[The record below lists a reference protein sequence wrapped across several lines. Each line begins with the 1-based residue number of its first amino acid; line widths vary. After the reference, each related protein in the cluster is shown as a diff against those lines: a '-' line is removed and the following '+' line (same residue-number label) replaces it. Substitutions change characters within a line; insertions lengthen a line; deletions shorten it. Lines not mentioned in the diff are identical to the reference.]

1 MSNLILS
8 NCNTNNNNENGIL
21 EIGTGE
27 ILSDKRPNG
36 KEKPYHFAHLKK
48 IRFFR
53 CQNENKKTQHF
64 FEMLGF

>member
-8 NCNTNNNNENGIL
+8 KYNTNNNNENGIL

-36 KEKPYHFAHLKK
+36 EEKLWKMHKLK
-48 IRFFR
+48 R
-53 CQNENKKTQHF
+53 
-64 FEMLGF
+64 